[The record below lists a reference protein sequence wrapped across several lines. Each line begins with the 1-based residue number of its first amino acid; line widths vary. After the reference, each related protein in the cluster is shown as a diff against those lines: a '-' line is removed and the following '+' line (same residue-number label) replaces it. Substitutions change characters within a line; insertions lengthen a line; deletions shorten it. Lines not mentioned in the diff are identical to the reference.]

1 MFNKYNNWSE
11 INQSNCTVDGRKL
24 VRFSNAVNDVENV
37 SEGLQ
42 RNFGELSNI
51 VENDILTMQ
60 RFLDVS
66 RFLYSGGWQVCG
78 W

>member
-1 MFNKYNNWSE
+1 MFNEYNNWSE

-24 VRFSNAVNDVENV
+24 VWFLNAINDVENIY
-37 SEGLQ
+37 EGLQ
-42 RNFGELSNI
+42 RNFGEFSNN
-51 VENDILTMQ
+51 VENDVLTMQ

-66 RFLYSGGWQVCG
+66 RFWYSGGWQVCG

>member
-1 MFNKYNNWSE
+1 MFNEYNNWSE

-24 VRFSNAVNDVENV
+24 VWFSNAVNDVENV

-51 VENDILTMQ
+51 VENAVSYTHLT
-60 RFLDVS
+60 LPTSDLV
-66 RFLYSGGWQVCG
+66 
-78 W
+78 